1 MLVVETIA
9 RIRREYFVKGKP
21 IKEIVRDVKVSR
33 NTVRKVIRS
42 QATAFTYDRRVQ
54 PMPKLGPWTAEL
66 ERMLEANETKS
77 KRERLT
83 LLRISEALEGLGY
96 GGGYDAVRRY
106 AKAWRW
112 RRSASTAQ
120 TYVPLVFSPG
130 EAYQFDWS
138 HEYVVLAGVT
148 TKVKVAHVRLCHSRM
163 FFVRAYPR
171 ASQEMVFDAHDR
183 AFRLFQGACRR
194 GIYDNMKTAVQT
206 VLIGKERA
214 FMERH
219 EVLEM
224 MAALKLAGMRDAF
237 DEVLADGL
245 KRQHP
250 MQRIIGELL
259 KAEIADKQARSIK
272 YQMSG
277 AKLPLAK
284 ELADFDFTDTPV
296 NEPLVRELA
305 VGGFLANQR
314 NAVLIGGTGTGKSHL
329 AVAIAR
335 ACIRDGARGRFFNV
349 VDLVN
354 RLEAEARAGRQGRL
368 ADQLARRGLVILDE
382 LGYLPFAQTGGQ
394 LLFHLVSRLYERTS
408 IIVTTNLTF
417 GEWPSVFGDAK
428 MTTALLDR
436 LTHHCEIIET
446 GNDSWRSKNRS

>member
-9 RIRREYFVKGKP
+9 RIRREFFVKGKP

-194 GIYDNMKTAVQT
+194 GIWSCPGFV
-206 VLIGKERA
+206 
-214 FMERH
+214 
-219 EVLEM
+219 
-224 MAALKLAGMRDAF
+224 
-237 DEVLADGL
+237 DG
-245 KRQHP
+245 
-250 MQRIIGELL
+250 
-259 KAEIADKQARSIK
+259 
-272 YQMSG
+272 Y
-277 AKLPLAK
+277 
-284 ELADFDFTDTPV
+284 
-296 NEPLVRELA
+296 
-305 VGGFLANQR
+305 GF
-314 NAVLIGGTGTGKSHL
+314 G
-329 AVAIAR
+329 
-335 ACIRDGARGRFFNV
+335 
-349 VDLVN
+349 
-354 RLEAEARAGRQGRL
+354 RAGGSW
-368 ADQLARRGLVILDE
+368 
-382 LGYLPFAQTGGQ
+382 
-394 LLFHLVSRLYERTS
+394 LLS
-408 IIVTTNLTF
+408 
-417 GEWPSVFGDAK
+417 
-428 MTTALLDR
+428 
-436 LTHHCEIIET
+436 
-446 GNDSWRSKNRS
+446 